1 MEVLNWFFCMQNL
14 FVYKCR
20 LNKLKPTPE
29 AFINNLKQ
37 IYKVDKHVHLM
48 EMTYDKFMMKW
59 IPYNQTVA

>member
-1 MEVLNWFFCMQNL
+1 M
-14 FVYKCR
+14 
-20 LNKLKPTPE
+20 NKLKPTPE

-48 EMTYDKFMMKW
+48 EMTFNKFMMKW